1 MGLHAVSASLRL
13 AGASL
18 PSVLHE
24 AGMCIVAQHQRCT
37 IGLRTATRVPCCDL
51 NAFHCVQVLAGLGNQ
66 TQQKL
71 LNIPEAAAAVGVTN
85 LQIPHTSVSKGG
97 RLLKMSLKSRHPLAL
112 ALCGTA
118 VPLGSLQLCG
128 LGSAWL
134 KCTTKPI
141 AGARCFVCQPAPAVV
156 HCVER
161 HHPCS
166 ADAAVVYGCTLVLPG
181 GAAVAPPLC
190 ACTLSGARL
199 AAHMAIKAAFRQH
212 GSA

>member
-1 MGLHAVSASLRL
+1 MGLHAVSAPLRL

-37 IGLRTATRVPCCDL
+37 IGLRTAARVPCCDS

-97 RLLKMSLKSRHPLAL
+97 RLLKMSLKSRHPRAL

-118 VPLGSLQLCG
+118 VPPWLLAAVWPWQCLAEVHNKAYRRCQVLCLSAGSSCHALCRASLSLQC
-128 LGSAWL
+128 
-134 KCTTKPI
+134 
-141 AGARCFVCQPAPAVV
+141 
-156 HCVER
+156 
-161 HHPCS
+161 
-166 ADAAVVYGCTLVLPG
+166 
-181 GAAVAPPLC
+181 
-190 ACTLSGARL
+190 
-199 AAHMAIKAAFRQH
+199 
-212 GSA
+212 